1 MFLLLNLSERDLIN
15 LSLFDEK
22 TIYNTN
28 FTGRNKDLLICIDKF
43 LSKQSLKKEN
53 LRGIMVVV
61 GSGGFT
67 STRISVVIANTFAY
81 VLNIPVLAI
90 DVKQSSRPQKLI
102 PKLLKQ
108 PILQYITA
116 SYSAE
121 PNITKSRSNK
131 SISTT
136 IT

>member
-22 TIYNTN
+22 TTCNTS
-28 FTGRNKDLLICIDKF
+28 FTGRNKDLLVCIDKF
-43 LSKQSLKKEN
+43 LTKQGLKKEN

-61 GSGGFT
+61 GTGGFT

-81 VLNIPVLAI
+81 ILNIPVLAI
-90 DVKQSSRPQKLI
+90 DDKKANDPQKLI
-102 PKLLKQ
+102 TKLLKQ
-108 PILQYITA
+108 PIKQYITA

-121 PNITKSRSNK
+121 PNITKPNPK
-131 SISTT
+131 KLNI
-136 IT
+136 